1 MLLRRFLTH
10 FKTQDWIAIVVDFL
24 IVVVGI
30 FVGLQVDQWNQ
41 ERKERVLE
49 SQYVLAIKSDLQADI
64 AELDRAIE
72 MARQR
77 ALSGRLLI
85 NAINANRID
94 NDPTEFVWSV
104 FLSLLLNY
112 PSYNRTTIDEL
123 SSTGNLR
130 IIRDEALKSSLA
142 EYYARIYRHEQFT
155 PNWRDMQIALEHTFP
170 AILDFDIREAG
181 HLKYTGGPEWVRKDF
196 AFNQGEAEAIL
207 KKIVDHPSAKGQI
220 ENMVRIQDSHYMNL
234 VAIRKQAVQIERSL

>member
-10 FKTQDWIAIVVDFL
+10 FKTRDWIAIIVDFL

-41 ERKERVLE
+41 ERKERILE
-49 SQYVLAIKSDLQADI
+49 SQYVLSIKSDLQADI
-64 AELDRAIE
+64 AELDRTIE
-72 MARQR
+72 LARQR

-85 NAINANRID
+85 NAINENRID
-94 NDPTEFVWSV
+94 DDPTEFVWAV
-104 FLSLLLNY
+104 FSSLLLNY
-112 PSYNRTTIDEL
+112 PSYNRTTVDEL

-142 EYYARIYRHEQFT
+142 EYYAMIYRHEQFT

-170 AILDFDIREAG
+170 AILDFAIREAG
-181 HLKYTGGPEWVRKDF
+181 HLKYAGGPEWISNDF

-207 KKIVDHPSAKGQI
+207 RKIVDHPFANGQI